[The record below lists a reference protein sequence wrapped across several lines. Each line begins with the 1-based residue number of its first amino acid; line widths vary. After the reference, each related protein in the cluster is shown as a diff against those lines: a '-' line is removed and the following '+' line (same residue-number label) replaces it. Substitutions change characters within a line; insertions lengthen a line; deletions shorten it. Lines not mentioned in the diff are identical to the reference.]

1 MADIEVTREMMEAVA
16 YAQLY
21 REDEIL
27 ALQKLNGGKRIANA
41 EMKSVYKAIIQ
52 HPDFQQVKQDA
63 IALECLT
70 TVDDNIDTIQ
80 LNYNK
85 LLRKA
90 QAEGK
95 YEVVLRVL
103 DKIKQLKAI
112 ENEQMKF
119 EIKITVDKPKD
130 ATKQQ

>member
-1 MADIEVTREMMEAVA
+1 MSDIEITKEMMEAVA

-21 REDEIL
+21 REDPIL
-27 ALQKLNGGKRIANA
+27 ALQKINGGKRIANK
-41 EMKSVYKAIIQ
+41 EMDAMYRAILK
-52 HPDFQQVKQDA
+52 HPDFPQVKEDA
-63 IALECLT
+63 IKLESLT

-80 LNYNK
+80 LNYNR
-85 LLRKA
+85 LLKKA

-119 EIKITVDKPKD
+119 EIKITVDEPK
-130 ATKQQ
+130 KQ

>member
-41 EMKSVYKAIIQ
+41 EMKAVYKAIIQ

-130 ATKQQ
+130 AAKQQ

>member
-41 EMKSVYKAIIQ
+41 EMKAVYKAIIQ
-52 HPDFQQVKQDA
+52 HPDFKQVKQDA

-130 ATKQQ
+130 ATKQ